1 MERETTR
8 RMPDTL
14 TTPTAGMQAR
24 NWIRLR
30 TLVLLRWWAIAGQFG
45 ALLVAQH
52 ILNLSLEYGYC
63 YFVVGL
69 SVITNVIAGFIF
81 PENKRLSE
89 FETLLFVLFD
99 MLQLGLL
106 LYLTGGLNNPFSI
119 LIVGPVTVSAS
130 AMTTRSTLFLGLCA
144 IAITSILTRFHISL
158 SNTSGD
164 VLRMPDIFL
173 FGNWT
178 AIVIAVAFLGVY
190 ARRLVSEMH
199 AMSEALQAT
208 QMALAREQKLTDL
221 GGVVAAAA
229 HELGTPLATI
239 KLTSSELAEE
249 LQDDEDLREDALL
262 IKDQAD
268 RCRDI
273 LRSMGRAGKDDLHM
287 RQAPLSAI
295 IDEAAE
301 PHLDRGKELL
311 FDLLSDDAHLG
322 DQPTILRRPEV
333 IHGLRNLIQN
343 AVDFSNSQVWIDT
356 DWNDS
361 TITIRIMDDGKGYP
375 PQLLGRIGEPFMRR
389 RTQPID
395 PRHPEYEGMGLGLFI
410 AKTLLERSGAELQFA
425 NGSDTFTTRAELFD
439 RKGAFVEV
447 SWPRDR
453 LEEDSLANR
462 KSLGNNLPIEFQIRS

>member
-1 MERETTR
+1 MS
-8 RMPDTL
+8 DAL
-14 TTPTAGMQAR
+14 INPTAGTADR

-30 TLVLLRWWAIAGQFG
+30 TLVLLRWWAIAGQFC
-45 ALLVAQH
+45 ALMVAQH
-52 ILNLSLEYGYC
+52 ILNLSLEYGLC
-63 YFVVGL
+63 YLVVGV
-69 SVITNVIAGFIF
+69 SVITNVVASFIF

-89 FETLLFVLFD
+89 TETLLFVLFD

-106 LYLTGGLNNPFSI
+106 LYLTGGLHNPFSI

-130 AMTTRSTLFLGLCA
+130 ALSTRSTIFLGFCA
-144 IAITSILTRFHISL
+144 VVITTFLARFHISL
-158 SNTSGD
+158 TDQDGNLLG
-164 VLRMPDIFL
+164 MPDIFV
-173 FGNWT
+173 FGNWI

-249 LQDDEDLREDALL
+249 LSDNDDLREDALL
-262 IKDQAD
+262 IKEQAD

-273 LRSMGRAGKDDLHM
+273 LRSMGRAGKDDLHL
-287 RQAPLSAI
+287 RRAPLTAV

-301 PHLDRGKELL
+301 PHLDRGKEIL
-311 FDLLSDDAHLG
+311 FNEVASGMDLSQ
-322 DQPTILRRPEV
+322 QPTILRRPEV

-343 AVDFSNSQVWIDT
+343 AVDFSQTRVWVDSEWTENS
-356 DWNDS
+356 
-361 TITIRIMDDGKGYP
+361 ITVRIMDDGQGYP
-375 PQLLGRIGEPFMRR
+375 TQHLGRIGEPFMRK
-389 RTQPID
+389 RTQHAD
-395 PRHPEYEGMGLGLFI
+395 PQRPEYEGMGLGLFI
-410 AKTLLERSGAELQFA
+410 AKTLLERSGAELSFA
-425 NGSDTFTTRAELFD
+425 NGSDAFTNRSDFSD

-447 SWPRDR
+447 TWPRER
-453 LEEDSLANR
+453 LEEDPWADR
-462 KSLGNNLPIEFQIRS
+462 KSLGRNVPIEI